1 MKKVLSKSILA
12 LSTVL
17 LTIFS
22 CTIPIVNKNNDVNTS
37 NTSQANPIQKHVCKE
52 FNIENLN
59 EYTISS
65 FFRQLLKEPKK
76 NYISPDITLILDTG
90 YFLESYVSLAGKN
103 KVIDFSTLN
112 FDFIK
117 DFSDLDGDYDYEH
130 DKINEHSGID
140 FFDSY
145 ITEYGEKID
154 SKYRLQFLSNKFN
167 FVFKNECDLNKFLE
181 IYKIKKYEK
190 IILYKGSSSEYE
202 YFELSID
209 DEILDK
215 ANIKELKNYL
225 KKYNSLTQKSEGIT
239 KVRFSSVRAIKSFTF
254 LMEVYFNNK
263 ELFKYMGL
271 ISPGADLNFIA
282 EEKLLSKRK

>member
-1 MKKVLSKSILA
+1 MKKIIITILVA
-12 LSTVL
+12 L
-17 LTIFS
+17 FS

-37 NTSQANPIQKHVCKE
+37 NTSQANPIQKPICNE

-103 KVIDFSTLN
+103 KVIDFSNLN

-117 DFSDLDGDYDYEH
+117 DFSDLDGDYDY
-130 DKINEHSGID
+130 DKINKFSGID

-145 ITEYGEKID
+145 ITEYGEKKD
-154 SKYRLQFLSNKFN
+154 SKYRLQFMNNKFEV
-167 FVFKNECDLNKFLE
+167 VFKNECDLNKFLE

-190 IILYKGSSSEYE
+190 RIGDKGYPDEYE
-202 YFELSID
+202 YFEIFID
-209 DEILDK
+209 DEILNK
-215 ANIKELKNYL
+215 ANIKEIKNYL
-225 KKYNSLTQKSEGIT
+225 KKYNSFAEKSEGIT
-239 KVRFSSVRAIKSFTF
+239 KVRFSSVRAVKLLTF

-263 ELFKYMGL
+263 ELFKNIGV